1 MREILFRGKRLQS
14 NNEEWG
20 TPNQQWTTS
29 DIWEYGYYSKLSDS
43 KFERLN
49 HQIGTYRVNPATVG
63 QYTGL
68 NDKHGNRIFEGDIVI
83 LNGSKAQYAV
93 FWKNGDYQCGFCVAE
108 NGVDY
113 PLANYLTAEY
123 TVVGNIHDN
132 DFKEDKQ

>member
-1 MREILFRGKRLQS
+1 MREILFRGKHLDS
-14 NNEEWG
+14 GKWV
-20 TPNQQWTTS
+20 
-29 DIWEYGYYSKLSDS
+29 YGYYTKYTAIDV
-43 KFERLN
+43 ERD
-49 HQIGTYRVNPATVG
+49 TDEYRIWLDEPVTDYVVVNPATVG